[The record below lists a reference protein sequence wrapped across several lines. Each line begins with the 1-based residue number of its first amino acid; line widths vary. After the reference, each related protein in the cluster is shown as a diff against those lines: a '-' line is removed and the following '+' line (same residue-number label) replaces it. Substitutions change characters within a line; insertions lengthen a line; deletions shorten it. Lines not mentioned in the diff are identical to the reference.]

1 MTVVPALSL
10 ADDFLDQ
17 SEAAWLRL
25 VEKTLKGAALDS
37 LIHTTADGI
46 EIQPFYGPE
55 PSAHPPLG
63 PVAKPGQHGNWDIR
77 ALCQAPN
84 AAEANRLLLADLYG
98 GAASALV
105 VVDNGQGDGVTLRDA
120 ADLAQV
126 LDGVIIDLAPVA
138 LDAGFLG
145 PLASDWLARAAKA
158 APQAPLAFH
167 LDPLGAFARAGASR
181 GPLAAHVASAAQ
193 AAARHHPT
201 YLQASLFLAS
211 GRVVHEAG
219 GSDVQELAFMTA
231 AAVAYAKAGVK
242 AGLTLQTALKG
253 VVLGASIDAEYFT
266 GIAKLRAIR
275 LLWDQLTN
283 AFGVE
288 APAVI
293 EARSSRRMLSKMDSA
308 TNLIRLTVSNFAAA
322 VGGAD
327 AIALDAF
334 TQPFGAPGDL
344 ARRQARN
351 IQLVLMEEAH
361 LARVQ
366 DPGRGAW
373 FIEDYSRKLAHAAWR
388 QFQDIEGRG
397 GLVCALIDGS
407 FAEGIAAVRA
417 HRRAAFESKTAKLVG
432 VNLHPNAADAPP
444 PPVVCEPAAVERAP
458 DAGHEGA
465 DDHCPALSPI
475 RWSEPFEGAAA

>member
-1 MTVVPALSL
+1 MSPAPALSL
-10 ADDFLDQ
+10 ADDFP
-17 SEAAWLRL
+17 SPTEAAWLRL

-37 LIHTTADGI
+37 LVHATADGI

-55 PSAHPPLG
+55 LSAYPPLG
-63 PVAKPGQHGNWDIR
+63 PVAKVGQDGNWDIR

-84 AAEANRLLLADLYG
+84 AAEANRLLLADLNG

-105 VVDNGQGDGVTLRDA
+105 VIDNGQGDGVRLHDA
-120 ADLAQV
+120 ASLAQV

-167 LDPLGAFARAGASR
+167 LDPLDAFARTGVSR
-181 GPLAAHVASAAQ
+181 GPLAAHLASAAQ
-193 AAARHHPT
+193 AAARHRAT
-201 YLQASLFLAS
+201 YPKASLFLAS

-219 GSDVQELAFMTA
+219 GSDAQELAFMTA
-231 AAVAYAKAGVK
+231 AAVAYAKAGVE
-242 AGLTLQTALKG
+242 AGLTLQAALEG
-253 VVLGASIDAEYFT
+253 VVLGASVDAEYFS
-266 GIAKLRAIR
+266 GIAKLRAVR

-308 TNLIRLTVSNFAAA
+308 TNLIRLTVANFAAA

-327 AIALDAF
+327 AIVLDAF

-373 FIEDYSRKLAHAAWR
+373 FIEDYSRKLAQAAWR
-388 QFQDIEGRG
+388 QFQDIESRG
-397 GLVCALIDGS
+397 GLARALIDGS
-407 FAEGIAAVRA
+407 LAESIAAVRS
-417 HRRAAFESKTAKLVG
+417 HRRAAFETKAAELVG
-432 VNLHPNAADAPP
+432 VNLHPNPADLPP
-444 PPVVCEPAAVERAP
+444 PPVGSEPARTERAP
-458 DAGHEGA
+458 DVGHEGA

-475 RWSEPFEGAAA
+475 RWSEPFEGAVP

>member
-1 MTVVPALSL
+1 MDAAPALSL
-10 ADDFLDQ
+10 ADDFPDQ
-17 SEAAWLRL
+17 TQAAWLRL
-25 VEKTLKGAALDS
+25 VEKTLKGVALDS
-37 LIHTTADGI
+37 LVHSTADRI
-46 EIQPFYGPE
+46 EIQPLYGPE
-55 PSAHPPLG
+55 PSACPPLG
-63 PVAKPGQHGNWDIR
+63 PIAKPGQDSHWDIR
-77 ALCQAPN
+77 TLCQAPN
-84 AAEANRLLLADLYG
+84 AAEANRLLLADLDG

-105 VVDNGQGDGVTLRDA
+105 VVESGQGDGVTLRDA
-120 ADLAQV
+120 ADLAQT
-126 LDGVIIDLAPVA
+126 LDGVFIDLAPVA

-167 LDPLGAFARAGASR
+167 LDPLGAFARMGVSR
-181 GPLAAHVASAAQ
+181 GPLAAHLASAAQ
-193 AAARHHPT
+193 AAARHHIT
-201 YLQASLFLAS
+201 YSKASLFLAS

-219 GSDVQELAFMTA
+219 GSDAQELAFMTA
-231 AAVAYAKAGVK
+231 AAAAYARAGVE
-242 AGLTLQTALKG
+242 AGLTLQAALKG
-253 VVLGASIDAEYFT
+253 MVLGASVDAEYFA
-266 GIAKLRAIR
+266 GMAKLRAIR
-275 LLWDQLTN
+275 LLWDRLTS

-308 TNLIRLTVSNFAAA
+308 TNLIRLTVANFAAA

-327 AIALDAF
+327 AIVLDPF

-361 LARVQ
+361 LGRVQ

-373 FIEDYSRKLAHAAWR
+373 FIEDYSRKLAQAAWR
-388 QFQDIEGRG
+388 RFQDIEGRG
-397 GLVCALIDGS
+397 GLARALIDGS
-407 FAEGIAAVRA
+407 LAEDIAVVRS
-417 HRRAAFESKTAKLVG
+417 HRRAAFATQTAKLVG
-432 VNLHPNAADAPP
+432 VNLHRNAADIPP
-444 PPVVCEPAAVERAP
+444 PPVFSEPAATERAP
-458 DAGHEGA
+458 DIGHDGA

>member
-1 MTVVPALSL
+1 MGAARPLSL
-10 ADDFLDQ
+10 ADDFPDQ
-17 SEAAWLRL
+17 TEAAWLRL

-37 LIHTTADGI
+37 LVHATSDGI
-46 EIQPFYGPE
+46 EIRPLYGPE
-55 PSAHPPLG
+55 PSAFPPLG
-63 PVAKPGQHGNWDIR
+63 PGAKPGRDGNWDIR
-77 ALCQAPN
+77 TLCQAPN
-84 AAEANRLLLADLYG
+84 AAEANGQLLADLNG

-105 VVDNGQGDGVTLRDA
+105 VVESGQGEGVTLRDA
-120 ADLAQV
+120 SDLAQV
-126 LDGVIIDLAPVA
+126 LDGVFIDMAPVA

-145 PLASDWLARAAKA
+145 PFASDWLAKAAKA
-158 APQAPLAFH
+158 APLAPLAFH
-167 LDPLGAFARAGASR
+167 LDPLGAFARTGLSR
-181 GPLAAHVASAAQ
+181 GPLTAHLASAAQ
-193 AAARHHPT
+193 AAARHRAT
-201 YLQASLFLAS
+201 YLKASLFLAS

-219 GSDVQELAFMTA
+219 GSDAQELAFMTA
-231 AAVAYAKAGVK
+231 AAVAYARAGVE
-242 AGLTLQTALKG
+242 AGLTLQAALEG

-293 EARSSRRMLSKMDSA
+293 EARSSRRMLSKMDCA
-308 TNLIRLTVSNFAAA
+308 TNLIRLTVANFAAA

-327 AIALDAF
+327 VIVLDAF
-334 TQPFGAPGDL
+334 TQPFGAPDDL

-366 DPGRGAW
+366 DPSRGAW
-373 FIEDYSRKLAHAAWR
+373 FIEDYSRKLARAAWR

-397 GLVCALIDGS
+397 GLARAIIDGS
-407 FAEGIAAVRA
+407 IAESVAAARS
-417 HRRAAFESKTAKLVG
+417 HRRAAFEAKAAKLVG
-432 VNLHPNAADAPP
+432 VNLHPNAADVPP
-444 PPVVCEPAAVERAP
+444 PPVVSKPAGIERAP

-475 RWSEPFEGAAA
+475 RWSEPFEGAAT